1 MEGECHALHRIE
13 EVSNSISLLR
23 KYEGNTITRN
33 AMRCN
38 NRYDL
43 LNLSFILKI
52 PTFSKVYLPTRTY
65 MVQLFLRKSL
75 VGFSQKSSI
84 TDVRLDSKYIST
96 FTFQPLLSLKYL
108 NNGIQWSSVQ
118 ILLRPTFYSYF

>member
-1 MEGECHALHRIE
+1 MEGECHTLHRIE

-23 KYEGNTITRN
+23 KYEGNTITRF

-43 LNLSFILKI
+43 PNLSFILKI
-52 PTFSKVYLPTRTY
+52 PTFSKLYLPSRTY

-96 FTFQPLLSLKYL
+96 FTLKPFLSLKYL
-108 NNGIQWSSVQ
+108 NNGIQWSLVQ

>member
-1 MEGECHALHRIE
+1 MEGECHTLHRIE

-33 AMRCN
+33 AMCCN

-52 PTFSKVYLPTRTY
+52 PTFSKVYLLSRTY
-65 MVQLFLRKSL
+65 MMQRFLRKSL
-75 VGFSQKSSI
+75 VGFSQKAPSQMFDWIINTS
-84 TDVRLDSKYIST
+84 
-96 FTFQPLLSLKYL
+96 LLL
-108 NNGIQWSSVQ
+108 
-118 ILLRPTFYSYF
+118 F